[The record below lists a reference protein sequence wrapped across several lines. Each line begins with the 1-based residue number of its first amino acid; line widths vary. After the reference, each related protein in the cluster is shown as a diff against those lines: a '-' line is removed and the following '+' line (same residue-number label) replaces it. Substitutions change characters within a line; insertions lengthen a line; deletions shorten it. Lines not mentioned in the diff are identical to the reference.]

1 MSKKNHAHGHAPAA
15 PHAPDTPAPAAGAHA
30 KPHGPSTS
38 TFITIWLTLGVLT
51 LVEIFVPQ
59 VYSAPWNHNT
69 KILLLIFLAS
79 AKAILVAAYFMHLKW
94 ETRWV
99 RWIALM
105 PAYMALFAI
114 LLMCEEYFRPLL

>member
-1 MSKKNHAHGHAPAA
+1 MSKKNDAHGQHPAHAPE
-15 PHAPDTPAPAAGAHA
+15 HAPAAGAHA

-38 TFITIWLTLGVLT
+38 TFVTIWLTLGVLT

-59 VYSAPWNHNT
+59 VYSAPWNRHT
-69 KILLLIFLAS
+69 KVLLLIFLAS

>member
-1 MSKKNHAHGHAPAA
+1 MPKKNQAHGHAPEAA
-15 PHAPDTPAPAAGAHA
+15 HAPEHHA
-30 KPHGPSTS
+30 DASHKMHGPSTS

-51 LVEIFVPQ
+51 LIEIFVPQ

>member
-1 MSKKNHAHGHAPAA
+1 MSKKNQAHGQAPAHAPE
-15 PHAPDTPAPAAGAHA
+15 HPAPAAGAQH
-30 KPHGPSTS
+30 KPHGPTTA

-51 LVEIFVPQ
+51 LVEIYVPQ
-59 VYSAPWNHNT
+59 VYSAPWNHHT
-69 KILLLIFLAS
+69 KVLLLIFLAS

>member
-1 MSKKNHAHGHAPAA
+1 MSKKNQAHGQVPAHAPEQ
-15 PHAPDTPAPAAGAHA
+15 HAPAAGAQH
-30 KPHGPSTS
+30 KPHGPTTA

-59 VYSAPWNHNT
+59 VYSAPWNRHT
-69 KILLLIFLAS
+69 KVLLLIFLAS

>member
-1 MSKKNHAHGHAPAA
+1 MSKKNQAHGQQPAAHAPE
-15 PHAPDTPAPAAGAHA
+15 PHAAGAHA
-30 KPHGPSTS
+30 KPHGPTTS

-51 LVEIFVPQ
+51 LIEIFVPQ